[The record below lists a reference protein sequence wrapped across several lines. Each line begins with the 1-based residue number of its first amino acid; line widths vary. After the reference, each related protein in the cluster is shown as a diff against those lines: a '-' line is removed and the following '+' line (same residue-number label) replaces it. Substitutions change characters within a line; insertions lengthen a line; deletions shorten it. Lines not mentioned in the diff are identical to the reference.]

1 MENRMDSKVRR
12 ETETIGAGANGF
24 DDLEGS
30 EVRVIQLLAR
40 TIGLDVGL
48 FEPNFVAWVELDGVL
63 SMLVRIMFVGCL
75 SLCEIRPTE
84 LMNLLKL
91 LGEVFGSRGG
101 HSGDSAGETRVVP
114 EVGEE
119 RRDLGGR
126 GSGVVVGKL
135 GHRKKLYPVV
145 LVEIDKDSKVL
156 FQNGVDSLGLS
167 I

>member
-1 MENRMDSKVRR
+1 MEDWVDPKVRR
-12 ETETIGAGANGF
+12 ETETISASANGF
-24 DDLEGS
+24 DDFEGS
-30 EVRVIQLLAR
+30 EVRIIELLTR

-48 FEPNFVAWVELDGVL
+48 SEPNFVAWAELDGVL
-63 SMLVRIMFVGCL
+63 AMLVRIVLVGCL
-75 SLCEIRPTE
+75 SLREIRLTE

-91 LGEVFGSRGG
+91 LGEVLGGRGG
-101 HSGDSAGETRVVP
+101 HSGDSAGETRVVS

-135 GHRKKLYPVV
+135 GHRKELYPVV

-156 FQNGVDSLGLS
+156 LQNGVDSFCLS